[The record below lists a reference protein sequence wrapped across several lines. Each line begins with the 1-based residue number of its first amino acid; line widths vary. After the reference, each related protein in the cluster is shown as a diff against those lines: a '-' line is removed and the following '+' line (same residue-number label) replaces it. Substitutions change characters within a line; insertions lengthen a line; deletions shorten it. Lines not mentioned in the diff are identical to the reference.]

1 MALGLSRRLNL
12 PSIIHLGNYRNLY
25 LPIDFT
31 KEPKKMGMLKTI
43 SAHKKVEGG
52 TMSIDIINEQ

>member
-12 PSIIHLGNYRNLY
+12 PSIIHWGNYRNLY

-31 KEPKKMGMLKTI
+31 KEP
-43 SAHKKVEGG
+43 
-52 TMSIDIINEQ
+52 Q